1 MIDCISMDDCVIVDE
16 VSGWYQWVKKSAER
30 SMGIGDVMNGV
41 IGQKTFSVLP
51 KEGKRLRGRASAVVV
66 SALPW
71 LIIGG
76 LLWAGLFIKPQPVGA
91 TVMPPVMERRDHY
104 YGLAIVPGQ
113 GRWLA
118 GSNGKIVR
126 IDSNDH
132 IELLASVTEQTLQDI
147 AVWDSEHGVAVGNEG
162 VVVRTTDG
170 GKTWEAVKDVPKSDV
185 ANKLNR
191 VRLAPGG
198 LAVATGEMGAL
209 LATRDFGEHWTRLR
223 PEADQAWNDVA
234 LLPDGRL
241 VAVGEFGHI
250 TSSKDFGA
258 TWVDVKTPVEV
269 SLMSVAFGDGQNGIA
284 VGLEG
289 IVLMTRD
296 GGASWKP
303 LDLNLHDHL
312 YDIAWDAIGKRWIG
326 AGNLGRWLILAPD
339 GRAQT
344 GRLDERDL
352 SWHVRAVPEGDTVW
366 FAGANVGRWNGMT
379 WHPLGEAW
387 QPKALLGL
395 PVTSEKRK

>member
-1 MIDCISMDDCVIVDE
+1 
-16 VSGWYQWVKKSAER
+16 
-30 SMGIGDVMNGV
+30 MNGV
-41 IGQKTFSVLP
+41 IGQKDLSALP
-51 KEGKRLRGRASAVVV
+51 KEGRKLRGRASAVVV

-113 GRWLA
+113 GRLLA
-118 GSNGKIVR
+118 GSSGKIVR
-126 IDSNDH
+126 IDAKDH
-132 IELLASVTEQTLQDI
+132 IELLASATEQTLQDI

-162 VVVRTTDG
+162 VVLRTTDG
-170 GKTWEAVKDVPKSDV
+170 GNTWQDVQDVPKSPV

-198 LAVATGEMGAL
+198 IAVTTGEMGAL
-209 LATRDFGEHWTRLR
+209 LITRDYGERWARLR

-241 VAVGEFGHI
+241 LVVGEFGRI
-250 TSSKDFGA
+250 SLSKDAGV
-258 TWVDVKTPVEV
+258 TWEDIKTPVEV
-269 SLMSVAFGDGQNGIA
+269 SLMSVAFSDGQSGIA

-289 IVLMTRD
+289 VVLMTRD
-296 GGASWKP
+296 GGMNWKP
-303 LDLNLHDHL
+303 LALGLHDHL
-312 YDIAWDAIGKRWIG
+312 YDIAWDAAGKRWIG
-326 AGNLGRWLILAPD
+326 AGALGRWLLVAAD
-339 GRAQT
+339 GRAET
-344 GRLDERDL
+344 GRLDARDL
-352 SWHVRAVPEGDTVW
+352 SWHVRAVPEGDSVW
-366 FAGANVGRWNGMT
+366 FTGANVGRWNGTT

-387 QPKALLGL
+387 QPKVLIGL
-395 PVTSEKRK
+395 PVTSEKSK